1 MILSSGNI
9 FRNFAEQRCFSFDCD
24 LSIKNSTGISRILAS
39 GESSS
44 VSLFSF
50 SGGKVFDCSNRFV
63 KSYSPSEPVNISGNF
78 CSGIFG
84 YYIDKNPICLNSN
97 ISTSTSSFENLVF
110 STSGS
115 EIEFFVDIFG
125 DVKPKYELVF
135 PSQNQIT
142 GSPVTGFLKNTSSN
156 AFQSLKLFSGSSYF
170 PGADYNISST
180 VQGLKIK
187 PNNSGQIILSFSGGT
202 SFSLDSYKQASP
214 LYGNLYLDTNFGS
227 IDIPVSVPLKSSP
240 FYYIDF
246 QEDSDI
252 QYGETGKFWSFELER
267 QACSGTRFE
276 FIFDDVRW
284 LDPYNSFSNKIFI
297 NTGYNNGTFLPS
309 PIPYNAARGLYA
321 ATGYISGAGC
331 SGDDIFNVRF
341 EILHSHPSGIYANK
355 FKYSISGIEEKF
367 LFTGFLE
374 EVL

>member
-1 MILSSGNI
+1 MILSSGDI
-9 FRNFAEQRCFSFDCD
+9 FKSFAEQRCFSFDCD
-24 LSIKNSTGISRILAS
+24 LSIKTSTGISKILAS
-39 GESSS
+39 GETSS

-50 SGGKVFDCSNRFV
+50 KSGRIFDCFNRFV
-63 KSYSPSEPVNISGNF
+63 KSYSPSESINISGNF

-84 YYIDKNPICLNSN
+84 YYIDQYPVCLNSN
-97 ISTSTSSFENLVF
+97 VSTSTSSFENLVF

-125 DVKPKYELVF
+125 EVKPKYELVF
-135 PSQNQIT
+135 PSQSQVT
-142 GSPVTGFLKNTSSN
+142 GSPITGFLKNTSSN
-156 AFQSLKLFSGSSYF
+156 AFQSFKLFSGSSYF

-187 PNNSGQIILSFSGGT
+187 PNNSGQIVLSFSGGT
-202 SFSLDSYKQASP
+202 SFSLDSNKQALP
-214 LYGNLYLDTNFGS
+214 IYGNLYLDTNFGS
-227 IDIPVSVPLKSSP
+227 IDIPVSIPLKSSP

-246 QEDSDI
+246 QEDSNI

-276 FIFDDVRW
+276 FILDDVRW
-284 LDPYNSFSNKIFI
+284 LDPYNSFSDKFFI
-297 NTGYNNGTFLPS
+297 KTGYNNGAFLS
-309 PIPYNAARGLYA
+309 SSVPYNIARGIYA

-331 SGDDIFNVRF
+331 SGDDTFNVRF

-367 LFTGFLE
+367 LFSGFLE
-374 EVL
+374 EGL